1 MKTKNL
7 FGFFM
12 AIASILLIV
21 ATTVS
26 AITPELATFDSVK
39 INGISEFGSE
49 DISVVAGES
58 ITVEVIFTALATA
71 SDVKFKAELEGDK
84 TDVETELFLGDVE
97 EGMRYTKTF
106 TLRVPY
112 ELKDEVSTDLSL
124 NMKVWNGDYRTD
136 YDEIVLRTQRPSYNV
151 AVMSISTSQTVEAGE
166 LFPINVVLKNV
177 GYNHLDDL
185 YVSVSLPTLGV
196 EKTVYAGD
204 LYAIEDGDDEEDTLS
219 LRVYLQIPYE
229 AQSGIYNLEVE
240 VANDD
245 LTISA
250 IKQIT
255 INNDFSN
262 YVIVNDYSKMFAT
275 GEQGVYNL
283 LIVNPTN
290 TIKVFRIMT
299 ESPGSLSTSVSETI
313 VAVSPG
319 TSKTVQIFAEARSQG
334 EYVFDVTILSGD
346 EIVESVTLS
355 ANVQSGVASSAVIV
369 LTIVLLIIFLVLLVI
384 LIVLLRKKP
393 EKTDDFGESYY

>member
-21 ATTVS
+21 ATIS
-26 AITPELATFDSVK
+26 AVTPELATFDSVK
-39 INGISEFGSE
+39 INGISELGSE

-58 ITVEVIFTALATA
+58 ITVEVIFTALADA
-71 SDVKFKAELEGDK
+71 SDVKLKAELEGDK
-84 TDVETELFLGDVE
+84 TDVEIELFLGDVE
-97 EGMRYTKTF
+97 EGIRYTETF
-106 TLRVPY
+106 TLKVPY
-112 ELKDEVSTDLSL
+112 ELKDEVSTALSL

-136 YDEIVLRTQRPSYNV
+136 YNEIVLRTQRPSYNV

-177 GYNHLDDL
+177 GYNDLDDL
-185 YVSVSLPTLGV
+185 YVTVKLPTLDV

-204 LYAIEDGDDEEDTLS
+204 LYALEDNDADEEDTLS
-219 LRVYLQIPYE
+219 LRAYLRVPYE

-240 VANDD
+240 VTNDD
-245 LTISA
+245 LTISS
-250 IKQIT
+250 IKQIAV
-255 INNDFSN
+255 NNDFSN
-262 YVIVNDYSKMFAT
+262 YVVVNEYSKMFAT

-299 ESPGSLSTSVSETI
+299 ESPGSLSTSVSEST

-334 EYVFDVTILSGD
+334 EYVFDVSILSGD

-355 ANVQSGVASSAVIV
+355 ANVRSGVASGAVVV

>member
-21 ATTVS
+21 ATVS
-26 AITPELATFDSVK
+26 ATTPELAVFDSVK
-39 INGISEFGSE
+39 INGINELGSE

-58 ITVEVIFTALATA
+58 ITIEVIFTALEDA
-71 SDVKFKAELEGDK
+71 SDVKLKAELEGDK
-84 TDVETELFLGDVE
+84 TDVETELFLGDIE
-97 EGMRYTKTF
+97 EGKRYTETF

-124 NMKVWNGDYRTD
+124 NMKIWNGDYRTD

-185 YVSVSLPTLGV
+185 YVTIKLPTLGV

-204 LYAIEDGDDEEDTLS
+204 LYAVENNDDDEEDTLS
-219 LRVYLQIPYE
+219 LRAYLRIPYE

-240 VANDD
+240 VMNDD

-255 INNDFSN
+255 VNNDFSN

-290 TIKVFRIMT
+290 TLKVFRIMT
-299 ESPGSLSTSVSETI
+299 ESPGSLSTSVSEAI

-319 TSKTVQIFAEARSQG
+319 TSKTVQIFAEAQSQG
-334 EYVFDVTILSGD
+334 QYTFDVKVLSGD

-355 ANVQSGVASSAVIV
+355 ANVQSGVASSAVVV

-393 EKTDDFGESYY
+393 EKADDFGESYY